1 MNSRMSLKGR
11 RWRRVAA
18 VVAGWVALR
27 LVVVV
32 VFRRRNRPALGAI
45 RRFNRRWLNPVMLR
59 FAGGPHWYAARLEHV
74 GRRSGRMYMTPVVA
88 KPIRDGFAVP
98 LPYGVDVDWLR
109 NVEAAGQAWLDVR
122 GECYLVRDPRVV
134 PTAEI
139 AAQLPPQYRYVSR
152 LHGITE
158 WLVLTSGGVDG
169 AAARPEPAP
178 GGRSRHDG

>member
-1 MNSRMSLKGR
+1 MDGGGSLRGR
-11 RWRRVAA
+11 RWRRGAA
-18 VVAGWVALR
+18 VVAGWVVLR

-59 FAGGPHWYAARLEHV
+59 FAGRPHWYAARLEHV
-74 GRRSGRMYMTPVVA
+74 GRRSGRMYETPVVA

-109 NVEAAGQAWLDVR
+109 NVEAVGQAWLDVR

-134 PTAEI
+134 PAAEI
-139 AAQLPPQYRYVSR
+139 AAQLSPLYRYTSR
-152 LHGITE
+152 LCGITE
-158 WLVLTSGGVDG
+158 WLVLTSAGFDG
-169 AAARPEPAP
+169 AAARAEPTS
-178 GGRSRHDG
+178 GGRSHHDG

>member
-1 MNSRMSLKGR
+1 MGSRVSPRGR
-11 RWRRVAA
+11 AWRRVAA
-18 VVAGWVALR
+18 VVAGWVVLR

-32 VFRRRNRPALGAI
+32 VFRRRNPSALDAI

-59 FAGGPHWYAARLEHV
+59 YAGGPHWYAARLEHV
-74 GRRSGRMYMTPVVA
+74 GRRSGHMYETPVVA

-109 NVEAAGQAWLDVR
+109 NVQVAGQAWLDVR

-139 AAQLPPQYRYVSR
+139 AAQLPPQYRFVSR
-152 LHGITE
+152 LYGITE
-158 WLVLTSGGVDG
+158 WLVLTSGGLGG
-169 AAARPEPAP
+169 AAVRAEPTGAP
-178 GGRSRHDG
+178 SRRDG